1 MAKTASVP
9 KPPTPD
15 KSRQNRRAAKSA
27 VASRRTAAGFSG
39 GNRGVLGLVFKIV
52 LLGLFD
58 AFAVWL
64 VFAMSALQMWT
75 PLVITVVIAG
85 LINWIYLG
93 KSKRLPAKYLTPGV
107 VFLLIF
113 QIFVVFF
120 SGYIA
125 FTNYS
130 DGHNS
135 TKSDAI
141 SAIQGA
147 AEKRVPNSPTYA
159 VSILRKDGQ
168 LYFLVT
174 DPKGVVSVG
183 SKTEPL
189 TVAKNPT
196 LDGTGAGTG
205 LAGYETLTLSQILSN
220 QVAITAM
227 SVPVSSNP
235 ADGSLRTEDASSAY
249 LYKADLVYNQKN
261 DTFTN
266 TSGTVYRDDGTGEFA
281 SSGGQKLSPGWKIEV
296 GFKNFTEA
304 FTNKQLSGPL
314 LRVTIWTFVFAIM
327 SVLLTF
333 ALGLFLAMVL
343 NHPTLR
349 GKKLYRVLVI
359 LPYAFPVYLSGLVWA
374 GLLNPEFGFVNQV
387 LFGGAQIPWLTSPL
401 LAQFS
406 VIVVNV
412 WLGYPYMF
420 LVCTGALQSLPE
432 ELNEAARVDGA
443 GPWRAF
449 RSIKLPLLLVSIA
462 PLLIASFA
470 FNFNNFNVI
479 YMLTR
484 GWPRFPDTTFDIG
497 STDLLIT
504 MVYKVAFG
512 QGGARDYGLASALSI
527 LIFLLVGTISIIAFR
542 RTKALE
548 DIN

>member
-1 MAKTASVP
+1 MAKTASRQTP
-9 KPPTPD
+9 QSDAEPTWHPSTATD
-15 KSRQNRRAAKSA
+15 PARI
-27 VASRRTAAGFSG
+27 RTAAGFRRSG
-39 GNRGVLGLVFKIV
+39 MFGTLAKIV

-58 AFAVWL
+58 ACALWL
-64 VFAMSALQMWT
+64 IFAMAGLHLWVA
-75 PLVITVVIAG
+75 LVITIVITL

-93 KSKRLPAKYLTPGV
+93 KGTRLPGKYLTPGV
-107 VFLLIF
+107 VFLVIF

-135 TKSDAI
+135 TKADAI
-141 SAIQGA
+141 GAITVA
-147 AEKRVPNSPTYA
+147 AQKRVPNSPTYA
-159 VSILRKDGQ
+159 VNILQKDGKFF
-168 LYFLVT
+168 FLVT
-174 DPKGVVSVG
+174 DPAGTVSVG
-183 SKTEPL
+183 SSTNPL
-189 TVAKNPT
+189 TEAKNPRV
-196 LDGTGAGTG
+196 DGTGIANG
-205 LAGYETLTLSQILSN
+205 LPGYDTLTLDQVLAN
-220 QVAITAM
+220 QAAITAIA
-227 SVPVSSNP
+227 VPLTSSP
-235 ADGSLRTEDASSAY
+235 ADGTVRTDDASSAY
-249 LYKADLVYNQKN
+249 LYKSDLGYDQKS
-261 DTFTN
+261 DTFAN
-266 TSGTVYRDDGTGEFA
+266 GSGVLYRDDGKGEFA
-281 SSGGQKLSPGWKIEV
+281 TADGTQKLSPGWKIDV
-296 GFKNFTEA
+296 GFQNFVEA

-314 LRVTIWTFVFAIM
+314 LRVAIWTFVFALV
-327 SVLLTF
+327 SVVLTF
-333 ALGLFLAMVL
+333 ALVLFLALVL

-349 GKKLYRVLVI
+349 GKKIYRVLVI

-374 GLLNPEFGFVNQV
+374 GLLNPQFGFVNQV
-387 LFGGAQIPWLTSPL
+387 LFGGAQIPWLTAPL

-406 VIVVNV
+406 VILVNV

-443 GPWRAF
+443 SAWRAL

-484 GWPRFPDTTFDIG
+484 GWPTFSDTTFDIG

-512 QGGARDYGLASALSI
+512 SGGARDYGLASALSI
-527 LIFLLVGTISIIAFR
+527 IIFLLIATISVIAFR

>member
-1 MAKTASVP
+1 LAKTASRQTP
-9 KPPTPD
+9 QSDAEPTWHPSTATD
-15 KSRQNRRAAKSA
+15 PTRI
-27 VASRRTAAGFSG
+27 RTAAGFRRSG
-39 GNRGVLGLVFKIV
+39 MFGTLAKIV

-58 AFAVWL
+58 ACALWL
-64 VFAMSALQMWT
+64 IFAMAGLHLWVA
-75 PLVITVVIAG
+75 LVITIVITL

-93 KSKRLPAKYLTPGV
+93 TGTRLPGKYLTPGV
-107 VFLLIF
+107 VFLVIF

-135 TKSDAI
+135 TKADAI
-141 SAIQGA
+141 GAITVA
-147 AEKRVPNSPTYA
+147 AQKRVPNSPTYA
-159 VSILRKDGQ
+159 VNILQKDGKFF
-168 LYFLVT
+168 FLVT
-174 DPKGVVSVG
+174 DPAGTVSVG
-183 SKTEPL
+183 SSTNPL
-189 TVAKNPT
+189 TEAKNPRV
-196 LDGTGAGTG
+196 DGTGIANG
-205 LAGYETLTLSQILSN
+205 LPRYDTLTLDQVLAN
-220 QVAITAM
+220 QAAITAIA
-227 SVPVSSNP
+227 VPLTSSP
-235 ADGSLRTEDASSAY
+235 ADGTLRTDDASSAY
-249 LYKADLVYNQKN
+249 LYKSDLGYDQKS
-261 DTFTN
+261 DTFAN
-266 TSGTVYRDDGTGEFA
+266 GSGVVYRDDGKGEFA
-281 SSGGQKLSPGWKIEV
+281 TADGTQKLSPGWKIDV
-296 GFKNFTEA
+296 GFHNFVEA

-314 LRVTIWTFVFAIM
+314 LRVAIWTFVFALV
-327 SVLLTF
+327 SVVLTF
-333 ALGLFLAMVL
+333 ALGLFLALVL

-349 GKKLYRVLVI
+349 GKKIYRVLVI
-359 LPYAFPVYLSGLVWA
+359 LPYAFPVYLSGLVRA
-374 GLLNPEFGFVNQV
+374 GLLNPQFGFVNQV
-387 LFGGAQIPWLTSPL
+387 LFGGARIPWLTAPL

-406 VIVVNV
+406 VILVNV

-443 GPWRAF
+443 SARRAL

-484 GWPRFPDTTFDIG
+484 GWPTFSDTTFDIG

-504 MVYKVAFG
+504 MVYRVAFG
-512 QGGARDYGLASALSI
+512 SGGARDYGLASALSI
-527 LIFLLVGTISIIAFR
+527 IIFLLIATISVIAFR

>member
-1 MAKTASVP
+1 MATSASP
-9 KPPTPD
+9 Q
-15 KSRQNRRAAKSA
+15 KSPVDREPAGRSVMTTDPHHLRA
-27 VASRRTAAGFSG
+27 AAGFRRS
-39 GNRGVLGLVFKIV
+39 GLVAVISKIL

-58 AFAVWL
+58 AFSL
-64 VFAMSALQMWT
+64 SLIFAMAGLHLWV
-75 PLVITVVIAG
+75 PLIATIVITL

-93 KSKRLPAKYLTPGV
+93 KSTRLPGKYLTPGV
-107 VFLLIF
+107 VFLLVF

-125 FTNYS
+125 FTNYG

-135 TKSDAI
+135 TKADAI
-141 SAIQGA
+141 GVITVA
-147 AEKRVPNSPTYA
+147 AQKRVPDSPTYA
-159 VSILRKDGQ
+159 VAILQKDGKFF
-168 LYFLVT
+168 FLVT
-174 DPKGVVSVG
+174 DPAGKVSVG
-183 SKTEPL
+183 SSTDPL
-189 TVAKNPT
+189 TAASNPQR
-196 LDGTGAGTG
+196 DGTGQANG
-205 LAGYETLTLSQILSN
+205 LVGYDTLTLD
-220 QVAITAM
+220 QVLAAQEAITAIA
-227 SVPVSSNP
+227 VPLTANP
-235 ADGSLRTEDASSAY
+235 ADGTLRTDDASSAY
-249 LYKADLVYNQKN
+249 LYTSDLSYDRSA

-266 TSGTVYRDDGTGEFA
+266 GSGVVYRDDGKGEFA
-281 SSGGQKLSPGWKIEV
+281 TADGTKKLSPGWKIDV
-296 GFKNFTEA
+296 GFENFAKA
-304 FTNKQLSGPL
+304 FTNPQLSGPL
-314 LRVTIWTFVFAIM
+314 LRVAIWTFVFALA
-327 SVLLTF
+327 SVALTF
-333 ALGLFLAMVL
+333 ALGLFLALVL

-349 GKKLYRVLVI
+349 GKKIYRVLVI

-374 GLLNPEFGFVNQV
+374 GLLNPQFGFVNQV
-387 LFGGAQIPWLTSPL
+387 LFGGAQIPWLTAPL

-406 VIVVNV
+406 VILVNV

-443 GPWRAF
+443 SPWRAL

-484 GWPRFPDTTFDIG
+484 GWPRFSDTTFDIG

-512 QGGARDYGLASALSI
+512 SGGARDYGLASALSI
-527 LIFLLVGTISIIAFR
+527 VIFLLIATISVIAFR

>member
-1 MAKTASVP
+1 MAKTASRQTP
-9 KPPTPD
+9 QSDAEPTWHPSTATD
-15 KSRQNRRAAKSA
+15 PTRI
-27 VASRRTAAGFSG
+27 RTAAGFRRSG
-39 GNRGVLGLVFKIV
+39 MFGTLAKIV

-58 AFAVWL
+58 ACALWL
-64 VFAMSALQMWT
+64 IFAMAGLHLWVA
-75 PLVITVVIAG
+75 LVITIVITL

-93 KSKRLPAKYLTPGV
+93 TGRRLPGKYLTPGV
-107 VFLLIF
+107 VFLVIF

-135 TKSDAI
+135 TKADAI
-141 SAIQGA
+141 GAITVA
-147 AEKRVPNSPTYA
+147 AQKRVPNSPTYA
-159 VSILRKDGQ
+159 VNILQKDGKFF
-168 LYFLVT
+168 FLVT
-174 DPKGVVSVG
+174 DPAGTVSVG
-183 SKTEPL
+183 SSTNPL
-189 TVAKNPT
+189 TEAKNPRV
-196 LDGTGAGTG
+196 DGTGIANG
-205 LAGYETLTLSQILSN
+205 LPRYDTLTLDQVLAN
-220 QVAITAM
+220 QAAITAIA
-227 SVPVSSNP
+227 VPLTSSP
-235 ADGSLRTEDASSAY
+235 ADGTLRTDDASSAY
-249 LYKADLVYNQKN
+249 LYKSDLGYDQKS
-261 DTFTN
+261 DTFAN
-266 TSGTVYRDDGTGEFA
+266 GSGVVYRDDGKGEFA
-281 SSGGQKLSPGWKIEV
+281 TADGIQKLSPGWKIDV
-296 GFKNFTEA
+296 GFHNFVEA

-314 LRVTIWTFVFAIM
+314 LRVAIWTFVFALV
-327 SVLLTF
+327 SVVLTF
-333 ALGLFLAMVL
+333 ALGLFLALVL

-349 GKKLYRVLVI
+349 GKKIYRVLVI
-359 LPYAFPVYLSGLVWA
+359 LPYAFPVYLSGLVRA
-374 GLLNPEFGFVNQV
+374 GLLNPQFGFVNQV
-387 LFGGAQIPWLTSPL
+387 LFGGAQIPWLTAPL

-406 VIVVNV
+406 VILVNV
-412 WLGYPYMF
+412 WLGYPYLF

-443 GPWRAF
+443 SAWRAL
-449 RSIKLPLLLVSIA
+449 RSIKLPLLFVSIA

-484 GWPRFPDTTFDIG
+484 GWPRFSDTTFDIG

-512 QGGARDYGLASALSI
+512 FGGARDYGLASALSI
-527 LIFLLVGTISIIAFR
+527 IIFLLIATISVIAFR

>member
-1 MAKTASVP
+1 MTQTASP
-9 KPPTPD
+9 QKPLPD
-15 KSRQNRRAAKSA
+15 ADGAGRPADPGHL
-27 VASRRTAAGFSG
+27 RTAAGFRRRG
-39 GNRGVLGLVFKIV
+39 GMLGTIAKIV

-58 AFAVWL
+58 AFAFWL
-64 VFAMSALQMWT
+64 IFVMAGLHLWV
-75 PLVITVVIAG
+75 PLVITVVIT
-85 LINWIYLG
+85 LVINWIYVG
-93 KSKRLPAKYLTPGV
+93 KSKRLPGKYLTPGV
-107 VFLLIF
+107 IFLVIF

-135 TKSDAI
+135 TKADAI
-141 SAIQGA
+141 AVITLA
-147 AEKRVPNSPTYA
+147 AQKRVPDSPTYA
-159 VSILRKDGQ
+159 VNILQKGGE
-168 LYFLVT
+168 LYLLVT
-174 DPKGVVSVG
+174 DPDGTVRVG
-183 SKTEPL
+183 SSTAPL
-189 TVAKNPT
+189 TEAKNPK
-196 LDGTGAGTG
+196 LDGTGTANG
-205 LAGYETLTLSQILSN
+205 LSGFETLTLD
-220 QVAITAM
+220 QVLATQQAITAIA
-227 SVPVSSNP
+227 VPLTSDP
-235 ADGSLRTEDASSAY
+235 ADGTLRTDDASSAY
-249 LYKADLVYNQKN
+249 LYKSDLAYDQKA
-261 DTFTN
+261 DTFT
-266 TSGTVYRDDGTGEFA
+266 TGSGAVYVDDGKGEFA
-281 SSGGQKLSPGWKIEV
+281 TADGQKLSPGWKIDV
-296 GFKNFTEA
+296 GFQNFAEA
-304 FTNKQLSGPL
+304 FTNTQLSGPL
-314 LRVTIWTFVFAIM
+314 LRVAIWTFVFAFA
-327 SVLLTF
+327 SVFLTF
-333 ALGLFLAMVL
+333 ALGLFLALVL

-349 GKKLYRVLVI
+349 GKKIYRVLVI

-374 GLLNPEFGFVNQV
+374 GLLNPQFGFVNQV
-387 LFGGAQIPWLTSPL
+387 LFGGAQIPWLTAPL

-406 VIVVNV
+406 VILVNV

-443 GPWRAF
+443 SPWRAF

-484 GWPRFPDTTFDIG
+484 GWPRFSDTTFDIG

-512 QGGARDYGLASALSI
+512 SGGARDYGLASALSI
-527 LIFLLVGTISIIAFR
+527 IIFLLIATISIIAFR

>member
-9 KPPTPD
+9 KPPTLD
-15 KSRQNRRAAKSA
+15 KPGRSGRAST
-27 VASRRTAAGFSG
+27 VESRRTAAGFGG
-39 GNRGVLGLVFKIV
+39 GNRGILGLVIKII

-64 VFAMSALQMWT
+64 VFALSALQMWM
-75 PLVITVVIAG
+75 PLAVTVVIAG

-93 KSKRLPAKYLTPGV
+93 RGKRLPGKYLTPGV

-135 TKSDAI
+135 TKADAI
-141 SAIQGA
+141 AVITVA
-147 AEKRVPNSPTYA
+147 AEKRVPDSPTYA
-159 VSILRKDGQ
+159 VNILRKGGEF
-168 LYFLVT
+168 YFLVT
-174 DPKGVVSVG
+174 DPDGTVKVG
-183 SKTEPL
+183 SSTAPL
-189 TVAKNPT
+189 SEVKNPK
-196 LDGTGAGTG
+196 LDGTGTANG
-205 LAGYETLTLSQILSN
+205 LPGYETLTLDQVLAN
-220 QVAITAM
+220 QEAITAIA
-227 SVPVSSNP
+227 VPLTSDP
-235 ADGSLRTEDASSAY
+235 ADGTLRTDDASSAY
-249 LYKADLVYNQKN
+249 LYKSDLAYDQKA
-261 DTFTN
+261 DTFTDG
-266 TSGTVYRDDGTGEFA
+266 SGAVYVDDGKGEFA
-281 SSGGQKLSPGWKIEV
+281 TSGGQKLSPGWKIEV

-304 FTNKQLSGPL
+304 FTNTQLSGPL

-387 LFGGAQIPWLTSPL
+387 LFGGANIPWLTSPL

-406 VIVVNV
+406 VILVNV

-484 GWPRFPDTTFDIG
+484 GWPRFSDTTFDIG

-504 MVYKVAFG
+504 IVYKVAFG

-527 LIFLLVGTISIIAFR
+527 LIFLLVGTISVIAFR

>member
-1 MAKTASVP
+1 MAKTASMP
-9 KPPTPD
+9 KPSTPD
-15 KSRQNRRAAKSA
+15 KPRRSGPASTA
-27 VASRRTAAGFSG
+27 ASRRTAAGFVG
-39 GNRGVLGLVFKIV
+39 GNRGTLGLVIKII

-64 VFAMSALQMWT
+64 VFAMSALQMWI
-75 PLVITVVIAG
+75 PLAVTVVIAG

-93 KSKRLPAKYLTPGV
+93 TGKRLPGKYLTPGV
-107 VFLLIF
+107 VFLVIF

-135 TKSDAI
+135 TKADAI

-147 AEKRVPNSPTYA
+147 AQKRVPDSPTYA
-159 VSILRKDGQ
+159 VNILRKDGQ
-168 LYFLVT
+168 FYFIVT
-174 DPKGVVSVG
+174 DPKGVVSIG
-183 SKTEPL
+183 SNTQPL
-189 TVAKNPT
+189 TEARNPT

-205 LAGYETLTLSQILSN
+205 LAGYETLTLSQVLSD
-220 QVAITAM
+220 QEKITAM
-227 SVPVSSNP
+227 AVPVSSDP
-235 ADGSLRTEDASSAY
+235 AGGSLRTDDASSAY
-249 LYKADLVYNQKN
+249 LYKSDLAYDQKA

-266 TSGTVYRDDGTGEFA
+266 GSGAVYLDDGKGEFA
-281 SSGGQKLSPGWKIEV
+281 TSGGQKLSPGWKIEV

-304 FTNKQLSGPL
+304 FTNTQLSGPL
-314 LRVTIWTFVFAIM
+314 LRVTIWTFVFSIM

-387 LFGGAQIPWLTSPL
+387 LFGGAQIPWLTAPL

-406 VIVVNV
+406 VILVNV

-484 GWPRFPDTTFDIG
+484 GWPRFSDTTFDIG

-527 LIFLLVGTISIIAFR
+527 LIFLLVGTISVIAFR

>member
-9 KPPTPD
+9 KPSTTD
-15 KSRQNRRAAKSA
+15 EDDRSVRASTA
-27 VASRRTAAGFSG
+27 ASRRTAAGFSG
-39 GNRGVLGLVFKIV
+39 GSRGILGLVIKII

-64 VFAMSALQMWT
+64 VFAMSALQMWI
-75 PLVITVVIAG
+75 PLGVTVVIAG
-85 LINWIYLG
+85 VINWIYLG
-93 KSKRLPAKYLTPGV
+93 KGKRLPGKYLTPGV
-107 VFLLIF
+107 IFLLIF

-135 TKSDAI
+135 TKTDAI
-141 SAIQGA
+141 ASIQSAA
-147 AEKRVPNSPTYA
+147 AKRVPDSPTYA
-159 VSILRKDGQ
+159 VRILRRDGQ
-168 LYFLVT
+168 LSFLVT
-174 DPKGVVSVG
+174 DPKGVVSIG
-183 SKTEPL
+183 SNTQSLKK
-189 TVAKNPT
+189 ARNPT
-196 LDGTGAGTG
+196 LDGTGTADG
-205 LAGYETLTLSQILSN
+205 LAGYETLTLSQILAN
-220 QVAITAM
+220 QEKITAM
-227 SVPVSSNP
+227 SVAVSSDP
-235 ADGSLRTEDASSAY
+235 GTGSLRTDDASSAY
-249 LYKADLVYNQKN
+249 LYKSDLAYDQKADA
-261 DTFTN
+261 FTN
-266 TSGTVYRDDGTGEFA
+266 GAGSVYVDDGKGEFA
-281 SSGGQKLSPGWKIEV
+281 TSGGQKLSPGWKIEV

-304 FTNKQLSGPL
+304 FTNDQLKGPL
-314 LRVTIWTFVFAIM
+314 VRVTIWTFVFALT

-333 ALGLFLAMVL
+333 AVGLFIAMVL

-374 GLLNPEFGFVNQV
+374 GLLNPEFGFVNQI

-406 VIVVNV
+406 VILVNV

-484 GWPRFPDTTFDIG
+484 GWPRFSDTTFDIG

-504 MVYKVAFG
+504 MVYKIAFG

-527 LIFLLVGTISIIAFR
+527 LIFLLVGTISVIAFR

>member
-1 MAKTASVP
+1 MAKTASRQTP
-9 KPPTPD
+9 QSDAEPTWHPSTATD
-15 KSRQNRRAAKSA
+15 PTRI
-27 VASRRTAAGFSG
+27 RTAAGFRRSG
-39 GNRGVLGLVFKIV
+39 MFGTLAKIV

-58 AFAVWL
+58 ACALWL
-64 VFAMSALQMWT
+64 IFAMAGLHLWVA
-75 PLVITVVIAG
+75 LVITIVITL

-93 KSKRLPAKYLTPGV
+93 TGRRLPGKYLTPGV
-107 VFLLIF
+107 VFLVIF

-135 TKSDAI
+135 TKADAI
-141 SAIQGA
+141 GAITVA
-147 AEKRVPNSPTYA
+147 AQKRVPNSPTYA
-159 VSILRKDGQ
+159 VNILQKDGKFF
-168 LYFLVT
+168 FLVT
-174 DPKGVVSVG
+174 DPAGTVSVG
-183 SKTEPL
+183 SSTNPL
-189 TVAKNPT
+189 TEAKNPRV
-196 LDGTGAGTG
+196 DGTGIANG
-205 LAGYETLTLSQILSN
+205 LPGYDTLTLDQVLAN
-220 QVAITAM
+220 QAAITAIA
-227 SVPVSSNP
+227 VPLTSSP
-235 ADGSLRTEDASSAY
+235 ADGTVRTDDASSAY
-249 LYKADLVYNQKN
+249 LYKSDLGYDQKS
-261 DTFTN
+261 DTFAN
-266 TSGTVYRDDGTGEFA
+266 GSGVVYRDDGKGEFA
-281 SSGGQKLSPGWKIEV
+281 TADGTQKLPPGWKIDV
-296 GFKNFTEA
+296 GFHNFVEA

-314 LRVTIWTFVFAIM
+314 LRVAIWTFVFALV
-327 SVLLTF
+327 SVVLTF
-333 ALGLFLAMVL
+333 ALGLFLALVL

-349 GKKLYRVLVI
+349 GKKIYRVLVI
-359 LPYAFPVYLSGLVWA
+359 LPYAFPVYLSGLVRA
-374 GLLNPEFGFVNQV
+374 GLLNPQFGFVNQV
-387 LFGGAQIPWLTSPL
+387 LFGGAQIPWLTAPL

-406 VIVVNV
+406 VILVNV
-412 WLGYPYMF
+412 WLGYPYLF

-443 GPWRAF
+443 SAWRAL

-484 GWPRFPDTTFDIG
+484 GWPRFSDTTFDIG

-512 QGGARDYGLASALSI
+512 SGGARDYGLASALSI
-527 LIFLLVGTISIIAFR
+527 IIFLLIATISVIAFR

>member
-1 MAKTASVP
+1 MAKTASRQTP
-9 KPPTPD
+9 QSDAEPTWHPSTATD
-15 KSRQNRRAAKSA
+15 PTRI
-27 VASRRTAAGFSG
+27 RTAAGFRRSG
-39 GNRGVLGLVFKIV
+39 MFGTLAKIV

-58 AFAVWL
+58 ACALWL
-64 VFAMSALQMWT
+64 IFAMAGLHLWVA
-75 PLVITVVIAG
+75 LVITIVITL

-93 KSKRLPAKYLTPGV
+93 TGTRLPGKYLTPGV
-107 VFLLIF
+107 VFLVIF

-135 TKSDAI
+135 TKADAI
-141 SAIQGA
+141 GAITVA
-147 AEKRVPNSPTYA
+147 AQKRVPNSPTYA
-159 VSILRKDGQ
+159 VNILQKDGKFF
-168 LYFLVT
+168 FLVT
-174 DPKGVVSVG
+174 DPAGTVSVG
-183 SKTEPL
+183 SSTNPL
-189 TVAKNPT
+189 TEAKNPRV
-196 LDGTGAGTG
+196 DGTGIANG
-205 LAGYETLTLSQILSN
+205 LPGYDTLTLDQVLAN
-220 QVAITAM
+220 QAAITAIA
-227 SVPVSSNP
+227 VPLTSSP
-235 ADGSLRTEDASSAY
+235 ADGTLRTDDASSAY
-249 LYKADLVYNQKN
+249 LYKSDLGYDQKS
-261 DTFTN
+261 DTFAN
-266 TSGTVYRDDGTGEFA
+266 GSGVVYRDDGKGEFA
-281 SSGGQKLSPGWKIEV
+281 TADGTQKLSPGWKIDV
-296 GFKNFTEA
+296 GFHNFVEA

-314 LRVTIWTFVFAIM
+314 LRVAIWTFVFALV
-327 SVLLTF
+327 SVVLTF
-333 ALGLFLAMVL
+333 ALGLFLALVL

-349 GKKLYRVLVI
+349 GKKIYRVLVI

-374 GLLNPEFGFVNQV
+374 GLLNPQFGFVNQV
-387 LFGGAQIPWLTSPL
+387 LFGGAQIPWLTAPL

-406 VIVVNV
+406 VILVNV
-412 WLGYPYMF
+412 WLGYPYLF

-443 GPWRAF
+443 SAWRAL

-484 GWPRFPDTTFDIG
+484 GWPRFSDTTFDIG

-512 QGGARDYGLASALSI
+512 SGGARDYGLASALSI
-527 LIFLLVGTISIIAFR
+527 IIFLLIATISVIAFR

>member
-9 KPPTPD
+9 KPPTLD
-15 KSRQNRRAAKSA
+15 KPGRSGRAST
-27 VASRRTAAGFSG
+27 VESRRTAAGFGG
-39 GNRGVLGLVFKIV
+39 GNRGILGLVIKII

-64 VFAMSALQMWT
+64 VFALSALQMWM
-75 PLVITVVIAG
+75 PLAVTVVIAG

-93 KSKRLPAKYLTPGV
+93 RGKRLPGKYLTPGV

-135 TKSDAI
+135 TKADAI
-141 SAIQGA
+141 AVITVA
-147 AEKRVPNSPTYA
+147 AEKRVPDSPTYA
-159 VSILRKDGQ
+159 VNILRKGGE

-174 DPKGVVSVG
+174 DPDGTVKVG
-183 SKTEPL
+183 SSTAPL
-189 TVAKNPT
+189 TEVKNPK
-196 LDGTGAGTG
+196 LDGTGTANG
-205 LAGYETLTLSQILSN
+205 LPGYETLTLDQVLAN
-220 QVAITAM
+220 QEAITAIA
-227 SVPVSSNP
+227 VPLTSDP
-235 ADGSLRTEDASSAY
+235 ADGTLRTDDASSAY
-249 LYKADLVYNQKN
+249 LYKSDLAYDQKA
-261 DTFTN
+261 DTFTDG
-266 TSGTVYRDDGTGEFA
+266 SGAVYVDDGKGEFA
-281 SSGGQKLSPGWKIEV
+281 TSGGQKLSPGWKIEV

-304 FTNKQLSGPL
+304 FTNTQLSGPL

-387 LFGGAQIPWLTSPL
+387 LFGGANIPWLTSPL

-406 VIVVNV
+406 VILVNV

-484 GWPRFPDTTFDIG
+484 GWPRFSDTTFDIG

-527 LIFLLVGTISIIAFR
+527 LIFLLVGTISVIAFR

>member
-15 KSRQNRRAAKSA
+15 KAGRSGRAST
-27 VASRRTAAGFSG
+27 VESRRTAAGFGG
-39 GNRGVLGLVFKIV
+39 GNRGILGLVIKII

-64 VFAMSALQMWT
+64 VFALSALQMWM
-75 PLVITVVIAG
+75 PLAVTVVIAG

-93 KSKRLPAKYLTPGV
+93 RGKRLPGKYLTPGV

-135 TKSDAI
+135 TKADAI
-141 SAIQGA
+141 AVITVA
-147 AEKRVPNSPTYA
+147 AEKRVPDSPTYA
-159 VSILRKDGQ
+159 VNILRKGGE

-174 DPKGVVSVG
+174 DPDGTVKVG
-183 SKTEPL
+183 SSTAPL
-189 TVAKNPT
+189 SEVKNPK
-196 LDGTGAGTG
+196 LDGTGTANG
-205 LAGYETLTLSQILSN
+205 LPGYETLTLDQVLAN
-220 QVAITAM
+220 QEAITAIA
-227 SVPVSSNP
+227 VPLTSDP
-235 ADGSLRTEDASSAY
+235 ADGTLRTDDASSAY
-249 LYKADLVYNQKN
+249 LYKSDLAYDQKA
-261 DTFTN
+261 DTFTDG
-266 TSGTVYRDDGTGEFA
+266 SGAVYVDDGKGEFA
-281 SSGGQKLSPGWKIEV
+281 TSGGQKLSPGWKIEV

-304 FTNKQLSGPL
+304 FTNTQLSGPL

-387 LFGGAQIPWLTSPL
+387 LFGGANIPWLTSPL

-406 VIVVNV
+406 VILVNV

-484 GWPRFPDTTFDIG
+484 GWPRFSDTTFDIG

-527 LIFLLVGTISIIAFR
+527 LIFLLVGTISVIAFR

>member
-1 MAKTASVP
+1 MAKTASRQTP
-9 KPPTPD
+9 QSDAEPTWHPSTATD
-15 KSRQNRRAAKSA
+15 PARI
-27 VASRRTAAGFSG
+27 RTAAGFRRSG
-39 GNRGVLGLVFKIV
+39 MFGTLAKIV

-58 AFAVWL
+58 ACALWL
-64 VFAMSALQMWT
+64 IFAMAGLHLWVA
-75 PLVITVVIAG
+75 LVITIVITL

-93 KSKRLPAKYLTPGV
+93 TGTRLPGKYLTPGV
-107 VFLLIF
+107 VFLVIF

-135 TKSDAI
+135 TKADAI
-141 SAIQGA
+141 GAITVA
-147 AEKRVPNSPTYA
+147 AQKRVPNSPTYA
-159 VSILRKDGQ
+159 VNILQKDGKFF
-168 LYFLVT
+168 FLVT
-174 DPKGVVSVG
+174 DPAGTVSVG
-183 SKTEPL
+183 SSTNPL
-189 TVAKNPT
+189 TEAKNPRV
-196 LDGTGAGTG
+196 DGTGIANG
-205 LAGYETLTLSQILSN
+205 LPRYDTLTLDQVLAN
-220 QVAITAM
+220 QAAITAIA
-227 SVPVSSNP
+227 VPLTSSP
-235 ADGSLRTEDASSAY
+235 ADGTLRTDDASSAY
-249 LYKADLVYNQKN
+249 LYKSDLGYDQKS
-261 DTFTN
+261 DTFAN
-266 TSGTVYRDDGTGEFA
+266 GSGVVYRDDGKGEFA
-281 SSGGQKLSPGWKIEV
+281 TADGTQKLSPGWKIDV
-296 GFKNFTEA
+296 GFHNFVEA

-314 LRVTIWTFVFAIM
+314 LRVAIWTFVFALV
-327 SVLLTF
+327 SVVLTF
-333 ALGLFLAMVL
+333 ALGLFLALVL

-349 GKKLYRVLVI
+349 GKKIYRVLVI

-374 GLLNPEFGFVNQV
+374 GLLNPQFGFVNQV
-387 LFGGAQIPWLTSPL
+387 LFGGAQIPWLTAPL

-406 VIVVNV
+406 VILVNV

-443 GPWRAF
+443 SAWRAL

-484 GWPRFPDTTFDIG
+484 GWPRFSDTTFDIG

-512 QGGARDYGLASALSI
+512 SGGARDYGLASALSI
-527 LIFLLVGTISIIAFR
+527 IIFLLIATISVIAFR

>member
-9 KPPTPD
+9 KPPTLD
-15 KSRQNRRAAKSA
+15 KPGRSGRAST
-27 VASRRTAAGFSG
+27 VESRRTAAGFGG
-39 GNRGVLGLVFKIV
+39 GNRGILGLVIKII

-64 VFAMSALQMWT
+64 VFALSALQMWM
-75 PLVITVVIAG
+75 PLAVTVVIAG

-93 KSKRLPAKYLTPGV
+93 RGKRLPGKYLTPGV

-135 TKSDAI
+135 TKADAI
-141 SAIQGA
+141 AVITVA
-147 AEKRVPNSPTYA
+147 AEKRVPDSPTYA
-159 VSILRKDGQ
+159 VNILRKGGE

-174 DPKGVVSVG
+174 DPDGTVKVG
-183 SKTEPL
+183 SSTAPL
-189 TVAKNPT
+189 TEVRNPK
-196 LDGTGAGTG
+196 LDGTGTANG
-205 LAGYETLTLSQILSN
+205 LAGYETLTLDQVLAN
-220 QVAITAM
+220 QEAITAIA
-227 SVPVSSNP
+227 VPLTSDP
-235 ADGSLRTEDASSAY
+235 ADGTLRTDDASSAY
-249 LYKADLVYNQKN
+249 LYKSDLAYDQKA
-261 DTFTN
+261 DTFTDG
-266 TSGTVYRDDGTGEFA
+266 SGAVYVDDGKGEFA
-281 SSGGQKLSPGWKIEV
+281 TSGGQKLSPGWKIEV

-304 FTNKQLSGPL
+304 FTNTQLSGPL
-314 LRVTIWTFVFAIM
+314 LRVTIWTFVFSIM

-387 LFGGAQIPWLTSPL
+387 LFGGANIPWLTSPL

-406 VIVVNV
+406 VILVNV

-484 GWPRFPDTTFDIG
+484 GWPRFSDTTFDIG

-527 LIFLLVGTISIIAFR
+527 LIFLLVGTISVIAFR

>member
-1 MAKTASVP
+1 VIT
-9 KPPTPD
+9 
-15 KSRQNRRAAKSA
+15 
-27 VASRRTAAGFSG
+27 
-39 GNRGVLGLVFKIV
+39 KIL

-58 AFAVWL
+58 AFSL
-64 VFAMSALQMWT
+64 SLIFAMAGLHLWG
-75 PLVITVVIAG
+75 PLVATIIITL

-93 KSKRLPAKYLTPGV
+93 KSRRLPGKYLTPGV
-107 VFLLIF
+107 VFLLVF

-125 FTNYS
+125 FTNYG

-135 TKSDAI
+135 TKADAI
-141 SAIQGA
+141 GVITVA
-147 AEKRVPNSPTYA
+147 AQKRVSDSPTYA
-159 VSILRKDGQ
+159 VNILQKDGKFF
-168 LYFLVT
+168 FLIT
-174 DPKGVVSVG
+174 DPDGKMSVG
-183 SKTEPL
+183 SSTDPL
-189 TVAKNPT
+189 TEVKNPQR
-196 LDGTGAGTG
+196 DSAGKANG
-205 LAGYETLTLSQILSN
+205 LPGYDTLTLDRVLAAQE
-220 QVAITAM
+220 AITAIA
-227 SVPVSSNP
+227 VPLTADP
-235 ADGSLRTEDASSAY
+235 ADGTLRTDDASSAY
-249 LYKADLVYNQKN
+249 LYKSDLSYNQKA
-261 DTFTN
+261 DTFTDG
-266 TSGTVYRDDGTGEFA
+266 SGAVYRDDGKGEFA
-281 SSGGQKLSPGWKIEV
+281 TANGTKKLSPGWKIDV
-296 GFKNFTEA
+296 GFENFAKA
-304 FTNKQLSGPL
+304 FTNPQLSGPL
-314 LRVTIWTFVFAIM
+314 LRVAIWTFVFALA
-327 SVLLTF
+327 SVALTF
-333 ALGLFLAMVL
+333 ALGLFLALVL

-349 GKKLYRVLVI
+349 GKKIYRVLVI

-374 GLLNPEFGFVNQV
+374 GLLNPQFGFVNQV
-387 LFGGAQIPWLTSPL
+387 LFGGAQIPWLTAPL

-406 VIVVNV
+406 VILVNV

-443 GPWRAF
+443 SPWRAL

-484 GWPRFPDTTFDIG
+484 GWPRFSDTTFDIG

-512 QGGARDYGLASALSI
+512 SGGARDYGLASALSI
-527 LIFLLVGTISIIAFR
+527 VIFLLIATISVIAFR

>member
-1 MAKTASVP
+1 MAKTASRQTP
-9 KPPTPD
+9 QSDAEPTWHPSTATD
-15 KSRQNRRAAKSA
+15 PTRI
-27 VASRRTAAGFSG
+27 RTAAGFRRSG
-39 GNRGVLGLVFKIV
+39 MFGTLAKIV

-58 AFAVWL
+58 ACALWL
-64 VFAMSALQMWT
+64 IFAMAGLHLWVA
-75 PLVITVVIAG
+75 LVITIVITL

-93 KSKRLPAKYLTPGV
+93 TGTRLPGKYLTPGV
-107 VFLLIF
+107 VFLVIF

-135 TKSDAI
+135 TKADAI
-141 SAIQGA
+141 GAITVA
-147 AEKRVPNSPTYA
+147 AQKRVPNSPTYA
-159 VSILRKDGQ
+159 VNILQKDGKFF
-168 LYFLVT
+168 FLVT
-174 DPKGVVSVG
+174 DPAGTVSVG
-183 SKTEPL
+183 SSTNPL
-189 TVAKNPT
+189 TEAKNPRV
-196 LDGTGAGTG
+196 DGTGIANG
-205 LAGYETLTLSQILSN
+205 LPGYDTLTLDQVLAN
-220 QVAITAM
+220 QAAITAIA
-227 SVPVSSNP
+227 VPLTSSP
-235 ADGSLRTEDASSAY
+235 ADGTLRTDDASSAY
-249 LYKADLVYNQKN
+249 LYKSDLGYDQKS
-261 DTFTN
+261 DTFAN
-266 TSGTVYRDDGTGEFA
+266 GSGVVYRDDGKGEFA
-281 SSGGQKLSPGWKIEV
+281 TADGTQKLSPGWKIDV
-296 GFKNFTEA
+296 GFHNFVEA

-314 LRVTIWTFVFAIM
+314 LRVAIWTFVFALV
-327 SVLLTF
+327 SVVLTF
-333 ALGLFLAMVL
+333 ALGLFLALVL

-349 GKKLYRVLVI
+349 GKKIYRVLVI
-359 LPYAFPVYLSGLVWA
+359 LPYAFPVYLSGLVRA
-374 GLLNPEFGFVNQV
+374 GLLNPQFGFVNQV
-387 LFGGAQIPWLTSPL
+387 LFGGAQIPWLTAPL

-406 VIVVNV
+406 VILVNV
-412 WLGYPYMF
+412 WLGYPYLF

-443 GPWRAF
+443 SAWRAL

-484 GWPRFPDTTFDIG
+484 GWPRFSDTTFDIG

-512 QGGARDYGLASALSI
+512 SGGARDYGLASALSI
-527 LIFLLVGTISIIAFR
+527 IIFLLIATISVIAFR

>member
-1 MAKTASVP
+1 MAKSASLP
-9 KPPTPD
+9 KPPAPREPRS
-15 KSRQNRRAAKSA
+15 KPRATRATASA
-27 VASRRTAAGFSG
+27 RRTAAGFTR
-39 GNRGVLGLVFKIV
+39 GNRGLLGLIIKIV

-64 VFAMSALQMWT
+64 VFAMSALQMWI
-75 PLVITVVIAG
+75 PLVVTVVIG
-85 LINWIYLG
+85 LLINWIYLG
-93 KSKRLPAKYLTPGV
+93 AGKRLPAKYLAPGV
-107 VFLLIF
+107 IFLLIF

-141 SAIQGA
+141 AAIQGA
-147 AEKRVPNSPTYA
+147 AQKRVPDSPTYA
-159 VSILRKDGQ
+159 VNILRKDGQ
-168 LYFLVT
+168 LYLLVT

-183 SKTEPL
+183 SSTRPL
-189 TVAKNPT
+189 AVANNPI
-196 LDGTGAGTG
+196 LDGTGAGKG
-205 LAGYETLTLSQILSN
+205 LPGYETLSLAQVLAD

-227 SVPVSSNP
+227 SVPVSSDP
-235 ADGSLRTEDASSAY
+235 AAGTLRTEDASSAY
-249 LYKADLVYNQKN
+249 LYRSNLAYDSAT
-261 DTFTN
+261 DTFTA
-266 TSGTVYRDDGTGEFA
+266 TSGTVYRDDGKGEFA
-281 SSGGQKLSPGWKIEV
+281 ASGGQKLSPGWKIEV
-296 GFKNFTEA
+296 GFANFTEA

-314 LRVTIWTFVFAIM
+314 LRVTIWTFVFAIL

-349 GKKLYRVLVI
+349 GKKFYRVLVI

-387 LFGGAQIPWLTSPL
+387 LFGGAQIPWLTAPL
-401 LAQFS
+401 FAQFS
-406 VIVVNV
+406 VILVNV

-443 GPWRAF
+443 NPWRAF

-484 GWPRFPDTTFDIG
+484 GWPRFSDTTFDIG

-527 LIFLLVGTISIIAFR
+527 LIFVLVGTISVIAFR

>member
-1 MAKTASVP
+1 MAKTPSVLNP
-9 KPPTPD
+9 PSPGESKP
-15 KSRQNRRAAKSA
+15 SARSARRTA
-27 VASRRTAAGFSG
+27 ASRRTAAGFSG
-39 GNRGVLGLVFKIV
+39 DNRGVLGLVIKIV
-52 LLGLFD
+52 LLGMFD

-64 VFAMSALQMWT
+64 VFAMSALQMWI
-75 PLVITVVIAG
+75 PLAITAVIAL

-107 VFLLIF
+107 IFLLIF

-147 AEKRVPNSPTYA
+147 AEKRVPDSPTYA
-159 VSILRKDGQ
+159 VNILRKDGKF
-168 LYFLVT
+168 YFLVT
-174 DPKGVVSVG
+174 DPNGVVSVG
-183 SKTEPL
+183 SETQPL
-189 TVAKNPT
+189 TEAKNPI
-196 LDGTGAGTG
+196 LDGTGTGKG
-205 LAGYETLTLSQILSN
+205 LAGYETLTLDQVLSN
-220 QVAITAM
+220 QEAITAL
-227 SVPVSSNP
+227 SVPVSSDP
-235 ADGSLRTEDASSAY
+235 ANGSLRTDDASSAY
-249 LYKADLVYNQKN
+249 LYKSNLTYDAKKDIFTDETGAVY
-261 DTFTN
+261 
-266 TSGTVYRDDGTGEFA
+266 SDDGAGEFA
-281 SSGGQKLSPGWKIEV
+281 TSSGQKLSPGWKIEV

-314 LRVTIWTFVFAIM
+314 LRVTAWTFVFAIM

-343 NHPTLR
+343 NHPNLR
-349 GKKLYRVLVI
+349 GKKFYRVLVI

-374 GLLNPEFGFVNQV
+374 GLLNPQFGFVNQV
-387 LFGGAQIPWLTSPL
+387 LFGGIQIPWLTAPL

-406 VIVVNV
+406 VILVNV

-420 LVCTGALQSLPE
+420 LVSTGALQSLPE

-443 GPWRAF
+443 SPWRAF
-449 RSIKLPLLLVSIA
+449 RSVKLPLLLVSIA

-470 FNFNNFNVI
+470 FNFNNFNVV

-484 GWPRFPDTTFDIG
+484 GWPRFSDTTFDIG

-527 LIFLLVGTISIIAFR
+527 LIFLLVGTVSIIAFR

>member
-1 MAKTASVP
+1 LAKTASRQTP
-9 KPPTPD
+9 QSDAEPTWHPSTATD
-15 KSRQNRRAAKSA
+15 PTRI
-27 VASRRTAAGFSG
+27 RTAAGFRRSG
-39 GNRGVLGLVFKIV
+39 MFGTLAKIV

-58 AFAVWL
+58 ACALWL
-64 VFAMSALQMWT
+64 IFAMAGLHLWVA
-75 PLVITVVIAG
+75 LVITIVITL

-93 KSKRLPAKYLTPGV
+93 TGTRLPGKYLTPGV
-107 VFLLIF
+107 VFLVIF

-135 TKSDAI
+135 TKADAI
-141 SAIQGA
+141 GAITVA
-147 AEKRVPNSPTYA
+147 AQKRVPNSPTYA
-159 VSILRKDGQ
+159 VNILQKDGKFF
-168 LYFLVT
+168 FLVT
-174 DPKGVVSVG
+174 DPAGTVSVG
-183 SKTEPL
+183 SSTNPL
-189 TVAKNPT
+189 TEAKNPRV
-196 LDGTGAGTG
+196 DGTGIANG
-205 LAGYETLTLSQILSN
+205 LPGYDTLTLDQVLAN
-220 QVAITAM
+220 QAAITAIA
-227 SVPVSSNP
+227 VPLTSSP
-235 ADGSLRTEDASSAY
+235 ADGTLRTDDASSAY
-249 LYKADLVYNQKN
+249 LYKSDLGYDQKS
-261 DTFTN
+261 DTFAN
-266 TSGTVYRDDGTGEFA
+266 GSGVVYRDDGKGEFA
-281 SSGGQKLSPGWKIEV
+281 TADGTQKLSPGWKIDV
-296 GFKNFTEA
+296 GFHNFVEA

-314 LRVTIWTFVFAIM
+314 LRVAIWTFVFALV
-327 SVLLTF
+327 SVVLTF
-333 ALGLFLAMVL
+333 ALGLFLALVL

-349 GKKLYRVLVI
+349 GKKIYRVLVI
-359 LPYAFPVYLSGLVWA
+359 LPYAFPVYLSGLVRA
-374 GLLNPEFGFVNQV
+374 GLLNPQFGFVNQV
-387 LFGGAQIPWLTSPL
+387 LFGGAQIPWLTAPL

-406 VIVVNV
+406 VILVNV
-412 WLGYPYMF
+412 WLGYPYLF

-443 GPWRAF
+443 SAWRAL

-484 GWPRFPDTTFDIG
+484 GWPRFSDTTFDIG

-512 QGGARDYGLASALSI
+512 SGGARDYGLASALSI
-527 LIFLLVGTISIIAFR
+527 IIFLLIATISVIAFR

>member
-1 MAKTASVP
+1 MAKTASRQTP
-9 KPPTPD
+9 QSDAEPTWHPSTATD
-15 KSRQNRRAAKSA
+15 PTRI
-27 VASRRTAAGFSG
+27 RTAAGFRRSG
-39 GNRGVLGLVFKIV
+39 MFGTLAKIV

-58 AFAVWL
+58 ACALWL
-64 VFAMSALQMWT
+64 IFAMAGLHLWVA
-75 PLVITVVIAG
+75 LVITIVITL

-93 KSKRLPAKYLTPGV
+93 TGRRLPGKYLTPGV
-107 VFLLIF
+107 VFLVIF

-135 TKSDAI
+135 TKADAI
-141 SAIQGA
+141 GAITVA
-147 AEKRVPNSPTYA
+147 AQKRVPNSPTYA
-159 VSILRKDGQ
+159 VNILQKDGKFF
-168 LYFLVT
+168 FLVT
-174 DPKGVVSVG
+174 DPAGTVSVG
-183 SKTEPL
+183 SSTNPL
-189 TVAKNPT
+189 TEAKNPRV
-196 LDGTGAGTG
+196 DGTGIANG
-205 LAGYETLTLSQILSN
+205 LPRYDTLTLDQVLAN
-220 QVAITAM
+220 QAAITAIA
-227 SVPVSSNP
+227 VPLTSSP
-235 ADGSLRTEDASSAY
+235 ADGTLRTDDASSAY
-249 LYKADLVYNQKN
+249 LYKSDLGYDQKS
-261 DTFTN
+261 DTFAN
-266 TSGTVYRDDGTGEFA
+266 GSGVVYRDDGKGEFA
-281 SSGGQKLSPGWKIEV
+281 TADGTQKLSPGWKIDV
-296 GFKNFTEA
+296 GFHNFVEA

-314 LRVTIWTFVFAIM
+314 LRVAIWTFVFALV
-327 SVLLTF
+327 SVVLTF
-333 ALGLFLAMVL
+333 ALGLFLALVL

-349 GKKLYRVLVI
+349 GKKIYRVLVI
-359 LPYAFPVYLSGLVWA
+359 LPYAFPVYLSGLVRA
-374 GLLNPEFGFVNQV
+374 GLLNPQFGFVNQV
-387 LFGGAQIPWLTSPL
+387 LFGGAQIPWLTAPL

-406 VIVVNV
+406 VILVNV
-412 WLGYPYMF
+412 WLGYPYIF

-443 GPWRAF
+443 SAWRAL

-484 GWPRFPDTTFDIG
+484 GWPRFSDTTFDIG

-512 QGGARDYGLASALSI
+512 SGGARDYGLASALSI
-527 LIFLLVGTISIIAFR
+527 IIFLLIATISVIAFR

>member
-1 MAKTASVP
+1 MFGTLA
-9 KPPTPD
+9 
-15 KSRQNRRAAKSA
+15 
-27 VASRRTAAGFSG
+27 
-39 GNRGVLGLVFKIV
+39 KIV

-58 AFAVWL
+58 ACALWL
-64 VFAMSALQMWT
+64 IFAMAGLHLWVA
-75 PLVITVVIAG
+75 LVITIVITL

-93 KSKRLPAKYLTPGV
+93 TGTRLPGKYLTPGV
-107 VFLLIF
+107 VFLVIF

-135 TKSDAI
+135 TKADAI
-141 SAIQGA
+141 GAITVA
-147 AEKRVPNSPTYA
+147 AQKRVPNSPTYA
-159 VSILRKDGQ
+159 VNILQKDGKFF
-168 LYFLVT
+168 FLVT
-174 DPKGVVSVG
+174 DPAGTVSVG
-183 SKTEPL
+183 SSTNPL
-189 TVAKNPT
+189 TEAKNPRV
-196 LDGTGAGTG
+196 DGTGIANG
-205 LAGYETLTLSQILSN
+205 LPRYDTLTLDQVLAN
-220 QVAITAM
+220 QVAITAIA
-227 SVPVSSNP
+227 VPLTSSP
-235 ADGSLRTEDASSAY
+235 ADGTLRTDDASSAY
-249 LYKADLVYNQKN
+249 LYKSDLGYDQKS
-261 DTFTN
+261 DTFAN
-266 TSGTVYRDDGTGEFA
+266 GSGVVYRDDGKGEFA
-281 SSGGQKLSPGWKIEV
+281 TADGTQKLSPGWKIDV
-296 GFKNFTEA
+296 GFHNFVEA

-314 LRVTIWTFVFAIM
+314 LRVAIWTFVFALV
-327 SVLLTF
+327 SVVLTF
-333 ALGLFLAMVL
+333 ALGLFLALVL

-349 GKKLYRVLVI
+349 GKKIYRVLVI
-359 LPYAFPVYLSGLVWA
+359 LPYAFPVYLSGLVRA
-374 GLLNPEFGFVNQV
+374 GLLNPQFGFVNQV
-387 LFGGAQIPWLTSPL
+387 LFGGAQIPWLTAPL

-406 VIVVNV
+406 VILVNV
-412 WLGYPYMF
+412 WLGYPYIF

-443 GPWRAF
+443 SAWRAL

-484 GWPRFPDTTFDIG
+484 GWPRFSDTTFDIG

-512 QGGARDYGLASALSI
+512 FGGARDYGLASALSI
-527 LIFLLVGTISIIAFR
+527 IIFLLIATISVIAFR

>member
-9 KPPTPD
+9 KPPTLD
-15 KSRQNRRAAKSA
+15 KPGRSGRAST
-27 VASRRTAAGFSG
+27 VESRRTAAGFGG
-39 GNRGVLGLVFKIV
+39 GNRGILGLVIKII

-64 VFAMSALQMWT
+64 VFALSALQMWM
-75 PLVITVVIAG
+75 PLAVTVVIAG

-93 KSKRLPAKYLTPGV
+93 RGKRLPGKYLTPGV

-135 TKSDAI
+135 TKADAI
-141 SAIQGA
+141 AVITVA
-147 AEKRVPNSPTYA
+147 AEKRVPDSPTYA
-159 VSILRKDGQ
+159 VNILRKGGE

-174 DPKGVVSVG
+174 DPDGTVKVG
-183 SKTEPL
+183 SSTAPL
-189 TVAKNPT
+189 TEVRNPK
-196 LDGTGAGTG
+196 LDGTGTANG
-205 LAGYETLTLSQILSN
+205 LPGYETLTLDQVLAN
-220 QVAITAM
+220 QEAITAIA
-227 SVPVSSNP
+227 VPLTSDP
-235 ADGSLRTEDASSAY
+235 ADGTLRTDDASSAY
-249 LYKADLVYNQKN
+249 LYKSDLAYDQKA
-261 DTFTN
+261 DTFTDG
-266 TSGTVYRDDGTGEFA
+266 SGAVYVDDGKGEFA
-281 SSGGQKLSPGWKIEV
+281 TSGGQKLSPGWKIEV

-304 FTNKQLSGPL
+304 FTNTQLSGPL
-314 LRVTIWTFVFAIM
+314 LRVTIWTFVFSIM

-387 LFGGAQIPWLTSPL
+387 LFGGANIPWLTSPL

-406 VIVVNV
+406 VILVNV

-484 GWPRFPDTTFDIG
+484 GWPRFSDTTFDIG

-527 LIFLLVGTISIIAFR
+527 LIFLLVGTISVIAFR

>member
-15 KSRQNRRAAKSA
+15 KKGRSGRASTLE
-27 VASRRTAAGFSG
+27 SRRTAAGFGG
-39 GNRGVLGLVFKIV
+39 GNRGILGLVIKII

-64 VFAMSALQMWT
+64 VFALSALQMWI
-75 PLVITVVIAG
+75 PLAVTVVIAG

-93 KSKRLPAKYLTPGV
+93 RGKRLPGKYLTPGV

-135 TKSDAI
+135 TKADAI
-141 SAIQGA
+141 AVITVA
-147 AEKRVPNSPTYA
+147 AEKRVPDSPTYA
-159 VSILRKDGQ
+159 VNILRKGGEF
-168 LYFLVT
+168 YFLVT
-174 DPKGVVSVG
+174 DPDGTVKVG
-183 SKTEPL
+183 SSAAPL
-189 TVAKNPT
+189 TEVKNPK
-196 LDGTGAGTG
+196 LDGTGTANG
-205 LAGYETLTLSQILSN
+205 LPGYETLTLDQVLAN
-220 QVAITAM
+220 QEAITAIA
-227 SVPVSSNP
+227 VPLTSDP
-235 ADGSLRTEDASSAY
+235 ADGTLRTDDASSAY
-249 LYKADLVYNQKN
+249 LYKSDLAYDQKA
-261 DTFTN
+261 DTFTDG
-266 TSGTVYRDDGTGEFA
+266 SGAVYVDDGKGEFA
-281 SSGGQKLSPGWKIEV
+281 TSGGQKLSPGWKIEV

-304 FTNKQLSGPL
+304 FTNSQLSGPL

-387 LFGGAQIPWLTSPL
+387 LFGGANIPWLTSPL

-406 VIVVNV
+406 VILVNV

-484 GWPRFPDTTFDIG
+484 GWPRFSDTTFDIG

-527 LIFLLVGTISIIAFR
+527 LIFLLVGTISVIAFR

>member
-15 KSRQNRRAAKSA
+15 KPGRSGRAST
-27 VASRRTAAGFSG
+27 VESRRTAAGFGG
-39 GNRGVLGLVFKIV
+39 GNRGILGLVIKII

-64 VFAMSALQMWT
+64 VFALSALQMWM
-75 PLVITVVIAG
+75 PLAVTVVIAG

-93 KSKRLPAKYLTPGV
+93 RGKRLPGKYLTPGV

-135 TKSDAI
+135 TKADAI
-141 SAIQGA
+141 AVITVA
-147 AEKRVPNSPTYA
+147 AEKRVPDSPTYA
-159 VSILRKDGQ
+159 VNILRKGGEF
-168 LYFLVT
+168 YFLVT
-174 DPKGVVSVG
+174 DPDGTVKVG
-183 SKTEPL
+183 SSTAPL
-189 TVAKNPT
+189 SEVKNPK
-196 LDGTGAGTG
+196 LDGTGTANG
-205 LAGYETLTLSQILSN
+205 LPGYETLTLDQVLAN
-220 QVAITAM
+220 QEAITAIA
-227 SVPVSSNP
+227 VPLTSDP
-235 ADGSLRTEDASSAY
+235 ADGTLRTDDASSAY
-249 LYKADLVYNQKN
+249 LYKSDLAYDQKA
-261 DTFTN
+261 DTFTDG
-266 TSGTVYRDDGTGEFA
+266 SGAVYVDDGKGEFA
-281 SSGGQKLSPGWKIEV
+281 TSGGQKLSPGWKIEV

-304 FTNKQLSGPL
+304 FTNTQLSGPL

-387 LFGGAQIPWLTSPL
+387 LFGGANIPWLTSPL

-406 VIVVNV
+406 VILVNV

-484 GWPRFPDTTFDIG
+484 GWPRFSDTTFDIG

-527 LIFLLVGTISIIAFR
+527 LIFLLVGTISVIAFR

>member
-9 KPPTPD
+9 KPPTLD
-15 KSRQNRRAAKSA
+15 KPGRSGRAST
-27 VASRRTAAGFSG
+27 VESRRTAAGFGG
-39 GNRGVLGLVFKIV
+39 GNRGILGLVIKII

-64 VFAMSALQMWT
+64 VFALSALQMWM
-75 PLVITVVIAG
+75 PLAVTVVIAG

-93 KSKRLPAKYLTPGV
+93 KGKRLPGKYLTPGV

-135 TKSDAI
+135 TKADAI
-141 SAIQGA
+141 AVITVA
-147 AEKRVPNSPTYA
+147 AEKRVPDSPTYA
-159 VSILRKDGQ
+159 VNILRKGGEF
-168 LYFLVT
+168 YFLVT
-174 DPKGVVSVG
+174 DPDGTVKVG
-183 SKTEPL
+183 SSTTPL
-189 TVAKNPT
+189 TEVKNPK
-196 LDGTGAGTG
+196 LDGTGTANG
-205 LAGYETLTLSQILSN
+205 LPGYETLTLDQVLAN
-220 QVAITAM
+220 QEAITAIA
-227 SVPVSSNP
+227 VPLTSDP
-235 ADGSLRTEDASSAY
+235 ADGTLRTDDASSAY
-249 LYKADLVYNQKN
+249 LYKSDLAYDQKA
-261 DTFTN
+261 DTFTDG
-266 TSGTVYRDDGTGEFA
+266 SGAVYVDDGKGEFA
-281 SSGGQKLSPGWKIEV
+281 TSGGQKLSPGWKIEV

-304 FTNKQLSGPL
+304 FTNTQLSGPL

-387 LFGGAQIPWLTSPL
+387 LFGGANIPWLTSPL

-406 VIVVNV
+406 VILVNV

-484 GWPRFPDTTFDIG
+484 GWPRFSDTTFDIG

-527 LIFLLVGTISIIAFR
+527 LIFLLVGTISVIAFR

>member
-9 KPPTPD
+9 KPPTLD
-15 KSRQNRRAAKSA
+15 KPGRSGRAST
-27 VASRRTAAGFSG
+27 VESRRTAAGFGG
-39 GNRGVLGLVFKIV
+39 GNRGILGLVIKII

-64 VFAMSALQMWT
+64 VFALSALQMWM
-75 PLVITVVIAG
+75 PLAVTVVIAG

-93 KSKRLPAKYLTPGV
+93 RGKRLPGKYLTPGV

-135 TKSDAI
+135 TKADAI
-141 SAIQGA
+141 AVITVA
-147 AEKRVPNSPTYA
+147 AEKRVPDSPTYA
-159 VSILRKDGQ
+159 VNILRKGGE

-174 DPKGVVSVG
+174 DPDGTVKVG
-183 SKTEPL
+183 SSTAPL
-189 TVAKNPT
+189 TEVKNPK
-196 LDGTGAGTG
+196 LDGTGTANG
-205 LAGYETLTLSQILSN
+205 LPGYETLTLDQVLAN
-220 QVAITAM
+220 QEAITAIA
-227 SVPVSSNP
+227 VPLTSDP
-235 ADGSLRTEDASSAY
+235 ADGTLRTDDASSAY
-249 LYKADLVYNQKN
+249 LYKSDLAYDQKA
-261 DTFTN
+261 DTFTDG
-266 TSGTVYRDDGTGEFA
+266 SGAVYVDDGKGEFA
-281 SSGGQKLSPGWKIEV
+281 TSGGQKLSPGWKIEV

-304 FTNKQLSGPL
+304 FTNTQLSGPL
-314 LRVTIWTFVFAIM
+314 LRVTIWTFVFSIM

-387 LFGGAQIPWLTSPL
+387 LFGGANIPWLTSPL

-406 VIVVNV
+406 VILVNV

-484 GWPRFPDTTFDIG
+484 GWPRFSDTTFDIG

-527 LIFLLVGTISIIAFR
+527 LIFLLVGTISVIAFR

>member
-1 MAKTASVP
+1 MAKTASRQTP
-9 KPPTPD
+9 QSDDEPTEHPSTATD
-15 KSRQNRRAAKSA
+15 PARI
-27 VASRRTAAGFSG
+27 RTAAGFRRSG
-39 GNRGVLGLVFKIV
+39 MFGTLAKIV

-58 AFAVWL
+58 ACALWL
-64 VFAMSALQMWT
+64 IFAMAGLHLWVA
-75 PLVITVVIAG
+75 LVITIVITL

-93 KSKRLPAKYLTPGV
+93 TGRRLPGKYLTPGV
-107 VFLLIF
+107 VFLVIF

-135 TKSDAI
+135 TKADAI
-141 SAIQGA
+141 GAITVA
-147 AEKRVPNSPTYA
+147 AQKRVPNSPTYA
-159 VSILRKDGQ
+159 VNILQKDGKFF
-168 LYFLVT
+168 FLVT
-174 DPKGVVSVG
+174 DPAGTVSVG
-183 SKTEPL
+183 SSTNPL
-189 TVAKNPT
+189 TEAKNPRV
-196 LDGTGAGTG
+196 DGTGIANG
-205 LAGYETLTLSQILSN
+205 LPGYDTLTLDQVLAN
-220 QVAITAM
+220 QAAITAIA
-227 SVPVSSNP
+227 VPLTSSP
-235 ADGSLRTEDASSAY
+235 ADGTVRTDDASSAY
-249 LYKADLVYNQKN
+249 LYKSDLGYDQKS
-261 DTFTN
+261 DTFAN
-266 TSGTVYRDDGTGEFA
+266 GSGVVYRDDGKGEFA
-281 SSGGQKLSPGWKIEV
+281 TADGTQKLSPGWKIDV
-296 GFKNFTEA
+296 GFHNFVEA

-314 LRVTIWTFVFAIM
+314 LRVAIWTFVFALV
-327 SVLLTF
+327 SVVLTF
-333 ALGLFLAMVL
+333 ALGLFLALVL

-349 GKKLYRVLVI
+349 GKKIYRVLVI
-359 LPYAFPVYLSGLVWA
+359 LPYAFPVYLSGLVRA
-374 GLLNPEFGFVNQV
+374 GLLNPQFGFVNQV
-387 LFGGAQIPWLTSPL
+387 LFGGAQIPWLTAPL

-406 VIVVNV
+406 VILVNV
-412 WLGYPYMF
+412 WLGYPYIF

-443 GPWRAF
+443 SAWRAL

-484 GWPRFPDTTFDIG
+484 GWPRFSDTTFDIG

-512 QGGARDYGLASALSI
+512 SGGARDYGLASALSI
-527 LIFLLVGTISIIAFR
+527 IIFLLIATISVIAFR